1 MTTDTRAWLDGL
13 REFAAV
19 HRERKP
25 LAAVD
30 PHLPVHRAERA
41 ILAADL
47 TTRLATLGDMLAAR
61 TAAAGFAGRN
71 GDAEP
76 AVVVTTSP
84 VGFAV
89 VAELLASPT
98 HGLQPLAAVT
108 TAVTELEYRLWCIRQ
123 PDDASRLHV
132 NLWSWMKTSVPE
144 QRWPEFARYPLG
156 PGEVYWLHRS
166 GVSGAGTADA
176 RHCHLWKWNGRHA
189 ALLEAFIRE
198 QTVSHL
204 GTRSDHG
211 RAGVDGRD

>member
-1 MTTDTRAWLDGL
+1 MTTDTHAWLEGL
-13 REFAAV
+13 RAFAATQ
-19 HRERKP
+19 REQKTV
-25 LAAVD
+25 AAVD
-30 PHLPVHRAERA
+30 VGPPAHSAERA

-47 TTRLATLGDMLAAR
+47 TTRLATLGDLLIARAMAAR
-61 TAAAGFAGRN
+61 ADGQRAD
-71 GDAEP
+71 GDP

-84 VGFAV
+84 VGIAV
-89 VAELLASPT
+89 VADLLTSPP

-108 TAVTELEYRLWCIRQ
+108 TAVTELEYRLWCIGH
-123 PDDASRLHV
+123 PDDACRLHV
-132 NLWSWMKTSVPE
+132 NLWSWVKTRVPE

-198 QTVSHL
+198 QTVGHL
-204 GTRSDHG
+204 GTRNDRDG
-211 RAGVDGRD
+211 AGVDGRD